1 MVVLSVVLAV
11 IFTTRFGED
20 PNLVPSPLLGQA
32 CAGVGAAFA
41 GWQRDLRPVHLE
53 GKVVV
58 VNFFASWCVP
68 CREEQPDLAAAADAF
83 ADREVVIVEIA
94 YQDDPATALEFLD
107 EFGRSESAIYLAD
120 PGSRAAI
127 AYGVFGIPET
137 FFVAADGTVVG
148 KAIGATE
155 ALTLGTTID
164 AVLRGERP
172 GQDVLG
178 DTFTGPR
185 GNPKPPFW
193 PNPHPG
199 TVFRQTGLRPS
210 RSPPESPRR
219 KGSVRWRRR
228 RCREESGRRSP
239 PGIGR

>member
-1 MVVLSVVLAV
+1 MRAVRWAAIGVVILSVALAV

-32 CAGVGAAFA
+32 APSLALPLLDGGATLDAA
-41 GWQRDLRPVHLE
+41 TLD

-58 VNFFASWCVP
+58 VNFFASWCIP

-83 ADREVVIVEIA
+83 ADRGVVIVEIA
-94 YQDDPATALEFLD
+94 YQDEAATALDFLH
-107 EFGRSESAIYLAD
+107 EFGRSDSAIYLAD
-120 PGSRAAI
+120 PGGRAAI

-148 KAIGATE
+148 KDIGATD
-155 ALTLGTTID
+155 ALTLGSTID

-178 DTFTGPR
+178 DTFTGPA
-185 GNPKPPFW
+185 G
-193 PNPHPG
+193 
-199 TVFRQTGLRPS
+199 
-210 RSPPESPRR
+210 
-219 KGSVRWRRR
+219 
-228 RCREESGRRSP
+228 
-239 PGIGR
+239 

>member
-1 MVVLSVVLAV
+1 MKAAGWAATGVVVLSVVMAV

-20 PNLVPSPLLGQA
+20 PNLVPSPLLGQPA
-32 CAGVGAAFA
+32 PALELPLLDGSGTL
-41 GWQRDLRPVHLE
+41 DLSTLQ
-53 GKVVV
+53 GQVVV

-107 EFGRSESAIYLAD
+107 TYGRSESAIYLAD

-137 FFVAADGTVVG
+137 FFVASDGTVVG

-178 DTFTGPR
+178 DTFTGPA
-185 GNPKPPFW
+185 G
-193 PNPHPG
+193 
-199 TVFRQTGLRPS
+199 
-210 RSPPESPRR
+210 
-219 KGSVRWRRR
+219 
-228 RCREESGRRSP
+228 
-239 PGIGR
+239 